1 MDNMW
6 WNYLVTRLSYL
17 LISSIIYYYHVS
29 LLKECEIFFSI
40 YVLLNKFCLFDE
52 TINCCL
58 NCFNVN
64 LWGWLVM
71 WTSFGSI
78 IFHRQRKQPP
88 KYYHLGTSSLTLD
101 TCISYYSTIAEL
113 KKVYVRNQYDS
124 SLYEKLLH
132 G

>member
-1 MDNMW
+1 
-6 WNYLVTRLSYL
+6 
-17 LISSIIYYYHVS
+17 
-29 LLKECEIFFSI
+29 
-40 YVLLNKFCLFDE
+40 
-52 TINCCL
+52 
-58 NCFNVN
+58 
-64 LWGWLVM
+64 M

-88 KYYHLGTSSLTLD
+88 KCYHLGTSSLTLD